1 MIIYKSVTK
10 ILRNVAVYFVQVFS
24 AFLKISANLKFKVS
38 KRSQMPKVL
47 RCADLS

>member
-10 ILRNVAVYFVQVFS
+10 ILSNVAVYFVQVFN
-24 AFLKISANLKFKVS
+24 AFLKISTILKFRVS

-47 RCADLS
+47 PCADVS